1 MLSHH
6 KVNDEILEG
15 DNPLSTVGVEEIWR
29 GIDCVIYGLVC
40 LGSVHSML
48 FVNMIDD
55 HESKVLNLLLLK
67 SLLADMLLR
76 DLL

>member
-1 MLSHH
+1 
-6 KVNDEILEG
+6 
-15 DNPLSTVGVEEIWR
+15 
-29 GIDCVIYGLVC
+29 
-40 LGSVHSML
+40 ML

-55 HESKVLNLLLLK
+55 HEPEVLNLLLLK